1 MTEYENVI
9 SRLEEMR
16 DRYKIGFSPSDREFL
31 EKLNYR
37 LFHKIITQTGC
48 SDCYRDAY
56 LIIRNKLKTLNAMPV
71 EANYILKN
79 GILLHEFGTSE
90 YYTHDVSDEV
100 AEYFLK
106 KNPADISLF
115 QKYPEDWRTRI
126 SKKPVEKKADTPKD
140 EPVKEVVVE
149 DVKEPSISVEP
160 VADLFANEVAGDTSE
175 TKRKNRKRK

>member
-56 LIIRNKLKTLNAMPV
+56 LIIRNKLKTLKAMPV

-90 YYTHDVSDEV
+90 YYSRDVSDEV

-106 KNPADISLF
+106 KNPTDINLF
-115 QKYPEDWRTRI
+115 QKYPDDWRDRI
-126 SKKPVEKKADTPKD
+126 SDKPAEKTSKTPKS
-140 EPVKEVVVE
+140 EPVKEVAVE
-149 DVKEPSISVEP
+149 EPKSPSSSVEP
-160 VADLFANEVAGDTSE
+160 DLFANEVVDETAE